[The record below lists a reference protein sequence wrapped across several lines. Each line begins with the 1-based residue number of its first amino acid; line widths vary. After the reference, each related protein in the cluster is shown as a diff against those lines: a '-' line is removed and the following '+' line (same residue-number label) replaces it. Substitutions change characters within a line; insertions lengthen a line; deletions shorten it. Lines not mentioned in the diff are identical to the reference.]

1 MPGKNARSKEEMVV
15 CRVSGYVDR
24 EGNQKTMKRCSYK
37 RHLII
42 VHPTENASDSRGVCE
57 KNSPELRK
65 CWRAKTAGFEERE
78 WRRTRDRER
87 AQPGQEFQVRIII
100 KYFHSGRLNIC
111 RLKEPDFIPLFSL
124 KCLCFVGFPI

>member
-15 CRVSGYVDR
+15 CRVSGFVDR

-37 RHLII
+37 RHLIN
-42 VHPTENASDSRGVCE
+42 VHPTENASDPRGFCE
-57 KNSPELRK
+57 KKQTVLSFGNAGGQRQQGLR
-65 CWRAKTAGFEERE
+65 RE
-78 WRRTRDRER
+78 SGER

-111 RLKEPDFIPLFSL
+111 RLKEPDFIL
-124 KCLCFVGFPI
+124 